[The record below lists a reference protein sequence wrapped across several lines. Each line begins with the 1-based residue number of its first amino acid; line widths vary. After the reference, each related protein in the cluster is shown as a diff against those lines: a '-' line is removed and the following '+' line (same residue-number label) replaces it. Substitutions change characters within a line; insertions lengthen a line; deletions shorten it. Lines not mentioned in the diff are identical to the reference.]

1 MRAARYESYGRPE
14 VIHVEEVEIPTPADD
29 ELLVRVHAATVNRT
43 DCAILAAHPFFM
55 RMFTGLWAPKRRTL
69 GTDFAGRVEAV
80 GALVTKYAA
89 GDLVWGFEELGASSH
104 AEHLVIAEGAA
115 VAKMPPELDFRDA
128 AACLEGAFY
137 AWSFL
142 NKVEVGPTVH
152 VMINGATGAIGS
164 ALLQLCVD
172 AGATVTAVGD
182 TKNLD
187 RLRSLRAARV
197 IDYVTQDFTDDAAT
211 YDYVFDA
218 AGKSTFGRCRRL
230 LKPGG
235 VYMSSELGPGW
246 QNLVLPMITRLS
258 KQKRV
263 IFPIPEDKPGFFVQM
278 HELARAGRFRPVI
291 DRTYRFDSIREAY
304 AYVASGRKTGCVILD
319 VGG

>member
-1 MRAARYESYGRPE
+1 MRAARYESYGASD
-14 VIHVEEVEIPTPADD
+14 VIHVEEIETPTPADD
-29 ELLVRVHAATVNRT
+29 ELLVQVRAATVSRT

-55 RMFTGLWAPKRRTL
+55 RMFTGLWVPRRRTL

-80 GALVTKYAA
+80 GARVTKYAV
-89 GDLVWGFEELGASSH
+89 GDLVWGFEELGANSH
-104 AEHLVIAEGAA
+104 AEHLVIAEGAG
-115 VAKMPPELDFRDA
+115 VARMPPELDFKDA

-142 NKVEVGPTVH
+142 NKVEVGAGVH
-152 VMINGATGAIGS
+152 VMINGATGAIGA

-172 AGATVTAVGD
+172 AGAIVTAVGD

-197 IDYVTQDFTDDAAT
+197 IDYLKDDFTHDTAI

-218 AGKSTFGRCRRL
+218 VGKSTFGRCRRL
-230 LKPGG
+230 LRPGG

-258 KQKRV
+258 GQKRV
-263 IFPIPEDKPGFFVQM
+263 IFPIPEDKPGFLAHM
-278 HELARAGRFRPVI
+278 HELARSGRFHSVI
-291 DRTYRFDSIREAY
+291 DRTFRLDSIHEAY
-304 AYVASGRKTGCVILD
+304 AYAASGQKTGCVILD

>member
-1 MRAARYESYGRPE
+1 MRAARYESYGAPE
-14 VIHVEEVEIPTPADD
+14 AIHIEDIETPTPADG
-29 ELLVRVHAATVNRT
+29 ELLVRVRAATVNRT

-55 RMFTGLWAPKRRTL
+55 RMFTGLWTPKRRTL

-80 GALVTKYAA
+80 GARVTRYAA

-104 AEHLVIAEGAA
+104 AEHLVIAEDAA
-115 VAKMPPELDFRDA
+115 VARMPPELDFKDA

-142 NKVEVGPTVH
+142 NKVKVGPTTH
-152 VMINGATGAIGS
+152 VIINGATGAIGS

-187 RLRSLRAARV
+187 RLRSLRATRV
-197 IDYVTQDFTDDAAT
+197 IDYLTEDFTDDTAT

-218 AGKSTFGRCRRL
+218 VGKSTFGRCRRL
-230 LKPGG
+230 LRPGG

-246 QNLVLPMITRLS
+246 QNLVLPTITGLCR
-258 KQKRV
+258 QKRV
-263 IFPIPEDKPGFFVQM
+263 IFPIPEDKPGFFAHM
-278 HELARAGRFRPVI
+278 HELARSGRFCPVI
-291 DRTYRFDSIREAY
+291 DRTFRLDSIREAY
-304 AYVASGRKTGCVILD
+304 AYVAAGQKTGCVVVD

>member
-1 MRAARYESYGRPE
+1 MRAARYESYGGPE
-14 VIHVEEVEIPTPADD
+14 VIHVEDIETPTPADD
-29 ELLVRVHAATVNRT
+29 ELLVRVGAATVNRT
-43 DCAILAAHPFFM
+43 DCAILAANPFFM
-55 RMFTGLWAPKRRTL
+55 RLFTGLVVPKKQTL

-80 GALVTKYAA
+80 GARVTKYAV
-89 GDLVWGFEELGASSH
+89 GDLVWGFEQLGASSH
-104 AEHLVIAEGAA
+104 AEHLVIAEDAA
-115 VAKMPPELDFRDA
+115 VAQMPPELDVKDA

-142 NKVEVGPTVH
+142 NKVEVGPSVH

-172 AGATVTAVGD
+172 AGGTVTAVGG

-187 RLRSLRAARV
+187 LLRSLGAARV
-197 IDYVTQDFTDDAAT
+197 IDYLTQDFTDDTAT

-218 AGKSTFGRCRRL
+218 VGKSTFGRCRRL

-246 QNLVLPMITRLS
+246 QNLVLPMITRLLS
-258 KQKRV
+258 QKRV
-263 IFPIPEDKPGFFVQM
+263 IFPIPEDKPGF
-278 HELARAGRFRPVI
+278 LARMHKLARSGRFRPVI
-291 DRTYRFDSIREAY
+291 DRTFRLDSIREAY
-304 AYVASGRKTGCVILD
+304 GYAASGQKTGCVILD
-319 VGG
+319 VG